1 MKKNYTFETFDK
13 RHIPRAIDLV
23 RKAYEEERVKVG
35 CLPPIES
42 FPSLDEFARNRLG
55 VAAVNGNEVVGFI
68 CCMSPWDDYF
78 GTARGTYIPINAHA
92 TVMEDRKRLY
102 SLLYEKAASVWVRQ
116 GILSHAIG
124 VYTQDT
130 EAVDSFFK
138 NGFGLRTI
146 DAIRTMESV
155 GSAETDLK
163 YKYYELDEVRFIEI
177 LPQLNKLIGHLNQSP
192 IFMPHRK
199 IDEKRFQDD
208 VERSRRRYFIAEDD
222 GRLIGHIKITEG
234 GESFIGETVTMANIQ
249 GAYIYDEFR
258 GSGVYKNLLEYTI
271 SKLKHEGYLQL
282 GVDFESFNPTAR
294 GFWLKHFTPYIYGMT
309 RRIDERITKLY
320 E

>member
-13 RHIPRAIDLV
+13 KHIPKAIDLV

-42 FPSLDEFARNRLG
+42 FPSLVDFARNRLG
-55 VAAVNGNEVVGFI
+55 VAAINGNEVVGFL

-78 GTARGTYIPINAHA
+78 GTARGTFIPINAHA
-92 TVMEDRKRLY
+92 TVREDRKRLY

-116 GILSHAIG
+116 GILSHALG
-124 VYTQDT
+124 VYTQDI
-130 EAVDSFFK
+130 EAVESFFN

-146 DAIRTMESV
+146 DAIRPMESI
-155 GSAETDLK
+155 GLSETDLK
-163 YKYYELDEVRFIEI
+163 INYYELNEDRFSEV
-177 LPQLNKLIGHLNQSP
+177 LPQLNELIGHLNESP
-192 IFMPHRK
+192 MFMPHRK
-199 IDEKRFQDD
+199 IDEKRFSDD
-208 VERSRRRYFIAEDD
+208 VERSKRRYFVAEYN
-222 GRLIGHIKITEG
+222 GRLIGHMKITEA
-234 GESFIGETVTMANIQ
+234 GESFIGETGTMANIQ

-258 GSGVYKNLLEYTI
+258 GRGVYNNLLEYTI
-271 SKLKHEGYLQL
+271 GRLMDEGYIKL